1 MQGRNVD
8 LDAIRDSLEKETQ
21 RRSDWIQTYPSFLSE
36 LWRDGW
42 QVYSLAACEPLR
54 RRDTITGAQR
64 RIQVPTHIPPM
75 QIAQSHETSM
85 QSTPLADRSK
95 LPFPTLRRMIGA
107 IHSCMTMLT
116 SLQMLT
122 VMSTV
127 ALPGLP
133 AEVDDPQQLLGTE
146 GRHMS
151 IRHRPRQAPLR
162 REKAENPVA
171 VGTEVGPRRSVQRQH
186 GDRGDTTRTVAFD
199 WEFPAGDHSA
209 CGPGT
214 PRKRTSARCSQSHAL
229 SVTGRRVLHC
239 LNTGEHLELSC
250 D

>member
-1 MQGRNVD
+1 
-8 LDAIRDSLEKETQ
+8 
-21 RRSDWIQTYPSFLSE
+21 
-36 LWRDGW
+36 
-42 QVYSLAACEPLR
+42 
-54 RRDTITGAQR
+54 
-64 RIQVPTHIPPM
+64 M

-85 QSTPLADRSK
+85 LQSTPLADRSK

-107 IHSCMTMLT
+107 SRG
-116 SLQMLT
+116 

-127 ALPGLP
+127 ALPGLPGLP

-171 VGTEVGPRRSVQRQH
+171 AGTEVGPRRSVQRQH

-209 CGPGT
+209 
-214 PRKRTSARCSQSHAL
+214 SARCPQSHAL